1 MITLPS
7 IWLMHSLLLLETA
20 ELFKLQSRV
29 NDGFNFLFLW
39 AIDDLLS
46 RSNNYYI
53 KEHDISLAAKRRI
66 FSSTLI
72 KISFFILGKLFLH
85 FCSYGFVDWI
95 VFHAPCCLKVFSLLF
110 LQIDDWNLFNECFSK
125 WWVQCLDLADSIHDS
140 LIYRCGRNDIL
151 IRFKQK
157 VVFKQW
163 F

>member
-7 IWLMHSLLLLETA
+7 IWLTHSLLLLETA

-66 FSSTLI
+66 FSSTFI
-72 KISFFILGKLFLH
+72 KISFFILGKLFFTFLQLRLRRLN
-85 FCSYGFVDWI
+85 CIS
-95 VFHAPCCLKVFSLLF
+95 CSLLF
-110 LQIDDWNLFNECFSK
+110 KNVFPLFSPN
-125 WWVQCLDLADSIHDS
+125 WWLKSFQWLFQQLLASIP
-140 LIYRCGRNDIL
+140 
-151 IRFKQK
+151 
-157 VVFKQW
+157 W
-163 F
+163 FGWQHSW